1 MASVSATLSN
11 YRQAPRKVRL
21 AVDLIRGKSAVRAL
35 DILAFTT
42 KRASNPIKKLLES
55 AIANAKNQ
63 NIAVETLTVKE
74 VRVDAGVVLKR
85 MMPRARGRGA
95 QILKR
100 TSRVIIVLSDEAPK
114 SSAK

>member
-21 AVDLIRGKSAVRAL
+21 AADLIRGKSATRAL

-55 AIANAKNQ
+55 AVANAKNQ
-63 NIAVETLTVKE
+63 NIAIEGLMVKE

-100 TSRVIIVLSDEAPK
+100 TSRVIITLSDEAAK